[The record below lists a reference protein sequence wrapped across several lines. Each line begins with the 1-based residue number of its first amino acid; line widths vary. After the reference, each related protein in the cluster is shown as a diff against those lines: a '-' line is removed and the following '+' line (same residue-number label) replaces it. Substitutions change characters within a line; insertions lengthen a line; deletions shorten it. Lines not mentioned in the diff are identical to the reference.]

1 MWRAAHE
8 NVEGVQSTLRGC
20 ICTFLRV
27 PYTLFWGCKQ
37 FLSVQYWNSVALQI
51 HTTFICS
58 VSLCVCFFLVCKRHF
73 LRFLSSA
80 VLCCYCCECI
90 NTFWGYAKHLEW
102 FLRLAHENPQQT
114 VRGPQRLQSRSL
126 IAAWVAMTPPRY
138 KKNHSTRSVC
148 VQKRIMVVNLVVMC
162 VICVRVCGSACVW
175 MCSCAVCCISG
186 PQLAAGAH
194 SHHSTQSTH
203 ITCNTFTQH
212 IYRDRYIFTS
222 KTYHSIKTERV
233 ASQGR
238 NWLQAH
244 VGSNKAT
251 DWQQKAKQFITD
263 LIESIVK

>member
-1 MWRAAHE
+1 MWRAVHE

-102 FLRLAHENPQQT
+102 FLRLAHENPQPAHENVEGRARKCKVHVYLARVYKHLLRVHKAFRVGFEAHT
-114 VRGPQRLQSRSL
+114 WKSLARAWKCGGPRMKM
-126 IAAWVAMTPPRY
+126 W
-138 KKNHSTRSVC
+138 
-148 VQKRIMVVNLVVMC
+148 
-162 VICVRVCGSACVW
+162 RVCKA
-175 MCSCAVCCISG
+175 
-186 PQLAAGAH
+186 LLKGAYVPCK
-194 SHHSTQSTH
+194 S
-203 ITCNTFTQH
+203 
-212 IYRDRYIFTS
+212 
-222 KTYHSIKTERV
+222 V
-233 ASQGR
+233 
-238 NWLQAH
+238 
-244 VGSNKAT
+244 
-251 DWQQKAKQFITD
+251 
-263 LIESIVK
+263 